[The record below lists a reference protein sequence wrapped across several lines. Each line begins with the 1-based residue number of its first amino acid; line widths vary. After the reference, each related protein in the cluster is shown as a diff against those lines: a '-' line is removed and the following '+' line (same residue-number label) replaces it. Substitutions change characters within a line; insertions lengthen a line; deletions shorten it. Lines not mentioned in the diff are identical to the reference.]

1 MPRLE
6 CCSQFSK
13 IYPCSYFYV
22 SLVILRQT
30 SYPCNL
36 INEIRYVYINL
47 LLKQLN
53 FIFKKGNLY
62 SWIRNNGI
70 PISKVCKEFFYSRC
84 KYLRIRWKIIL
95 HYSNIS
101 FLREIF
107 LLFQNKLARL
117 VFSFIHRFIFLYNSY
132 VKLNETTYK
141 KLKNHHR
148 NIMN

>member
-1 MPRLE
+1 MLL
-6 CCSQFSK
+6 SVFKNLSM
-13 IYPCSYFYV
+13 FV
-22 SLVILRQT
+22 SLCLSCHFKTNFI
-30 SYPCNL
+30 PCNL

-117 VFSFIHRFIFLYNSY
+117 VFSFIHRFIFLHNSY

>member
-1 MPRLE
+1 MRFE
-6 CCSQFSK
+6 F
-13 IYPCSYFYV
+13 
-22 SLVILRQT
+22 
-30 SYPCNL
+30 
-36 INEIRYVYINL
+36 VYINL

-141 KLKNHHR
+141 KLKKSPPKHYELNFER
-148 NIMN
+148 PLLMMILLFTIRCNRK

>member
-1 MPRLE
+1 MLL
-6 CCSQFSK
+6 SVFKNLSM
-13 IYPCSYFYV
+13 FV
-22 SLVILRQT
+22 SLCLSCHFKTNFI
-30 SYPCNL
+30 PCNL

-117 VFSFIHRFIFLYNSY
+117 VFSFIHRFMFLHNSY

>member
-1 MPRLE
+1 MLL
-6 CCSQFSK
+6 SVFKNLSM
-13 IYPCSYFYV
+13 FV
-22 SLVILRQT
+22 SLCLSCHFKTNFI
-30 SYPCNL
+30 PCNL

>member
-1 MPRLE
+1 MLL
-6 CCSQFSK
+6 SAFKNLSM
-13 IYPCSYFYV
+13 FV
-22 SLVILRQT
+22 SLCLSCHIKT
-30 SYPCNL
+30 NFIPCNL

-117 VFSFIHRFIFLYNSY
+117 VFSFIHRFMFLHNSY